1 MTLVYDADNIDID
14 LKAMESLI
22 EQVSP
27 LSILE
32 TARLLKYFEVQEVR
46 AVLVIRV
53 YLVSMELKNSETL
66 NALYNTSGGSLLMAF
81 QMFLNFSDV

>member
-32 TARLLKYFEVQEVR
+32 K
-46 AVLVIRV
+46 VLW
-53 YLVSMELKNSETL
+53 SPGSP
-66 NALYNTSGGSLLMAF
+66 GGPRY
-81 QMFLNFSDV
+81 

>member
-53 YLVSMELKNSETL
+53 HLVSMELKNSETL
-66 NALYNTSGGSLLMAF
+66 NAL
-81 QMFLNFSDV
+81 